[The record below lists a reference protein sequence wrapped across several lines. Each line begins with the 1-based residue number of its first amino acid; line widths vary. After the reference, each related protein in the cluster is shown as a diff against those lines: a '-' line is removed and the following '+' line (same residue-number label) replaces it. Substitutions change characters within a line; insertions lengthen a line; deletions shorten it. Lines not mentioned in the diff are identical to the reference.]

1 MVFNNKVIICWG
13 FITGRNLQ
21 SNPITISLPITY
33 TSHAFVLSQQ
43 LQEIIREGY
52 TNSQTIIREGYTNS
66 QTITSY
72 SKTNF
77 ILRTEFSETRNLVWL
92 SIGY

>member
-1 MVFNNKVIICWG
+1 MVINNKVIICWG
-13 FITGRNLQ
+13 FITGRNLNN
-21 SNPITISLPITY
+21 SPITVSLPITY
-33 TSHAFVLSQQ
+33 TSRAFVLSQQ
-43 LQEIIREGY
+43 LQE
-52 TNSQTIIREGYTNS
+52 IIREGYTNS